1 MGKIFR
7 LNKNGTSGVS
17 ISKTMKDAG
26 YVIGI
31 DTEWVSVTG
40 GFLLRIVPKK
50 EIVETTPVLE
60 TL

>member
-40 GFLLRIVPKK
+40 GFLLRIKK
-50 EIVETTPVLE
+50 ELVETTPVLE
-60 TL
+60 PL